1 MGGAIEGRHKMRQI
15 HCECFW
21 FHILMLPEE
30 LEHTQNAKCDVARVQ
45 RGGVVADFALVHP
58 LQVEAG
64 PEDGE

>member
-1 MGGAIEGRHKMRQI
+1 
-15 HCECFW
+15 
-21 FHILMLPEE
+21 MLPEG